1 MNYRRLGKAGL
12 KLSELS
18 LGSWVTFG
26 EQIGEDDASA
36 CMKAAYENGVNF
48 FDNAEAYANG
58 KSETVMGNVLK
69 KMGWPRTSYVV
80 STKIF
85 WGGDGPNDTGLSHK
99 HIVEGVNNSLRRFQ
113 LEYVDLVYAHRPDP
127 NTPIEETVRA
137 FDQVVR
143 QGKAFYWGTSE
154 WSAAEI
160 MRADGVARQYGL
172 TPPSM
177 EQPQYNML
185 TRQRFEIEYA
195 PIYRDLGY
203 GTTIYSPL
211 AAGLLSGK
219 YLNGIPKGSR
229 MEIPDMGWLRDYALV
244 PEKTQIIKN
253 LLPIAKELDATL
265 AQLALAWVLK
275 NPHVS
280 SVITGAT
287 RPEQVIENMKASL
300 IVEKLT
306 PDIMEHIEDILGNR
320 PQAFND

>member
-211 AAGLLSGK
+211 ASGLLSGK